1 MNTEGDA
8 SLLFGAMASAAA
20 LASGVLLALLCLRC
34 RKHRPPVSIREATE
48 SDEYIDSARFWL
60 VHRHQPTPR
69 ITADLTMSPFVS
81 ALAGSSQ
88 RSRISQREPA
98 ESDSNHSY
106 QNSHDE
112 AEVPDSCSRDYLIV
126 LPQDESS
133 ARHPSGAST
142 PSSGRPHDYEN
153 VESYCAPTDDR
164 DYLNVISPPEL
175 GKFIKG
181 GRVTSWSHPSG
192 THTCQVVQVS
202 TDFSMCTPYVS
213 KSVRFSCVVFFLRS
227 DFITVSATRQCA
239 LLCVTLVE

>member
-175 GKFIKG
+175 E
-181 GRVTSWSHPSG
+181 TS
-192 THTCQVVQVS
+192 
-202 TDFSMCTPYVS
+202 
-213 KSVRFSCVVFFLRS
+213 
-227 DFITVSATRQCA
+227 TVSSQSDGDEEDYSNVDGEGNYVNQAS
-239 LLCVTLVE
+239 VEQVQFSSGSFLPECQPVDRHLRVISSSPQRDWMG